1 MPLQKLFP
9 LGQEV
14 LVNARKVRSDLVS
27 LQATVVWPKFTEIP
41 IYKLKPSKL
50 DEDLAFFQH
59 ECTVDKLVPICVNG
73 LPPVGSLNIWS
84 AKVKEIVNEEFGI
97 VELTSDP
104 RDGKR
109 EFCHKFKC
117 FFHKSDLWVEDGVCV
132 GDNEYYN
139 QKPLSQ
145 LVSIM
150 QPVDL
155 VSRSIIREKGQFMKK
170 STSSTL
176 EMQALCVS
184 LKTFC
189 IPKGAPRGSRIGGGP
204 GAFGGC
210 NRGETPYM
218 FKIGLTDKLNVTLY
232 HFLKVYDKS
241 CSNLDPELMIEK
253 CPPVSH
259 PEMSKKRIHKITDD
273 LNLSLNSSIDIE
285 NNNVIQ
291 KTTLAET
298 VSNVQAVVLEPPG
311 TDGFGILQS
320 CQRDWNCLFKISDCV
335 LCDSPGGL
343 EAGTK
348 VNVNANLVDKAL
360 KVQYI
365 ASSVWKKSDSSLT
378 LPNIITKS
386 MIPGEKMD
394 KLLAIHSLY
403 VNAVRNRKFPRTVS
417 SQTGIVIKVLDENFG
432 IIAQDDRFVLFDTCD
447 FILDEDVT
455 AAKSEL
461 KLQEIVTKGDLV
473 QYHAAL
479 INSEQKIPYLAT
491 SVWKGDMDNQKR
503 FPSPLSFE
511 QIHPDKIN
519 IFKTVCLSVPEDLSS
534 LRLSAEN
541 TMIKSKLTN
550 VSGIVR
556 IGINF
561 HKAAPLEA
569 GVVELAG
576 DGSKKI
582 KALFLNSV
590 CLETHEKHQV
600 CTPGTKVTFNAIPV
614 SSDNFPL
621 THVVTVIS
629 SVHDT
634 LPPCRDTARIMEQ
647 MLDLLSQLR
656 TSLRCLEVTQPGV
669 VCFSISKSDDFV
681 VDSIPTGRLVCM
693 VNESSGIL
701 EDHKRELAYFE
712 VSDLNLP
719 SSLTLKDV
727 VLVMSRCR
735 DVAVRFQASPVL
747 GNPVKMVVH
756 DGTVTIGSNIDKYYP
771 EIKLSP
777 ARVNMKSN
785 SFSPDKLLRAYEAV
799 ESYVEDKILSLD
811 RIVASS
817 KFSSNL
823 SKSRRRSQSNDVQPS
838 PKRLAKEEPRKID
851 TLTKVSGK
859 LKTILNENFG
869 LIEFTDDS
877 EEKCYCLFDTFDLYL
892 DNKKTAAKRK
902 VTIDKVLTDGEEL
915 FFNACKVQTTSCV
928 PWLANGVWKPS
939 LLNTPEPVP
948 YDEISKEKLAVFQKV
963 ADTCSVM
970 ISSWSSFGSNAS
982 IPALTRQSSCQI
994 LTDNL
999 AGIVKTENTESDTVE
1014 PNNDDEMERIIGAKL
1029 SQIKNESVNGFEIPR
1044 ANCNLN
1050 EECHQESNEIDLDT
1064 VFEVEMASLTVA
1076 VPNPSEPES
1085 AILSFSTSEGLNT
1098 RVLCHYSRVW
1108 LLDRPLCALTQ
1119 DWNSI
1124 GEDASN
1130 SVTIKA
1136 SRVDDCEDFDYQVI
1150 CMCLYIITLLICFTM
1165 KVKFCHV
1172 RKAGHDDS
1180 TSSDETVHGEESE
1193 QPLANFK
1200 RNLSDEELLKSQ
1212 LHEFRSNVTS

>member
-14 LVNARKVRSDLVS
+14 LVNARKVRTDLVS

-41 IYKLKPSKL
+41 TYKLKPSKL

-84 AKVKEIVNEEFGI
+84 AKVKEIVNEEFGV
-97 VELTSDP
+97 VEVTSDP

-132 GDNEYYN
+132 GDNEFYN

-218 FKIGLTDKLNVTLY
+218 FKIGLTDKLNVTLH
-232 HFLKVYDKS
+232 HFLRVYDKT
-241 CSNLDPELMIEK
+241 CSNLDPELLIEK

-259 PEMSKKRIHKITDD
+259 PEVSKKRVHKITDD
-273 LNLSLNSSIDIE
+273 LNLSLNPSIDIE

-291 KTTLAET
+291 KTILAET

-320 CQRDWNCLFKISDCV
+320 CQRNWNCLFKISDCV
-335 LCDSPGGL
+335 LCDTPGEL
-343 EAGTK
+343 MVGTR

-378 LPNIITKS
+378 LPNITTKS
-386 MIPGEKMD
+386 MIPAEKMD
-394 KLLAIHSLY
+394 KLLATNSLY
-403 VNAVRNRKFPRTVS
+403 INAERNRKFPRTLS
-417 SQTGIVIKVLDENFG
+417 SQTGIVVKVLDDNFG

-447 FILDEDVT
+447 FRVDEDVT

-461 KLQEIVTKGDLV
+461 KLQEIVIKGEIV
-473 QYHAAL
+473 QFHAAL
-479 INSEQKIPYLAT
+479 VNSEHKIPYLAT
-491 SVWKGDMDNQKR
+491 AVWKGEMDNQTLR
-503 FPSPLSFE
+503 LPPLLSFE

-534 LRLSAEN
+534 LRASAEA

-550 VSGIVR
+550 VSGIVKV
-556 IGINF
+556 GINF

-576 DGSKKI
+576 EGNKKI

-590 CLETHEKHQV
+590 CLETHERHRV

-614 SSDNFPL
+614 SSDNTPL

-647 MLDLLSQLR
+647 MLDLLSQIK
-656 TSLRCLEVTQPGV
+656 TSLKCLEKTRDGV
-669 VCFSISKSDDFV
+669 VCLSVSKSDDYV
-681 VDSIPTGRLVCM
+681 VDSVPTGRLVCM

-719 SSLTLKDV
+719 KSLTLKDV

-747 GNPVKMVVH
+747 ANPVKMVVH

-777 ARVNMKSN
+777 ARVNMKPN

-811 RIVASS
+811 RIVGSS

-838 PKRLAKEEPRKID
+838 PKRTAKDEPKKID
-851 TLTKVSGK
+851 SLTKVSGK

-869 LIEFTDDS
+869 LIEFTDES
-877 EEKCYCLFDTFDLYL
+877 RGKCYCLFDTFDLYL

-915 FFNACKVQTTSCV
+915 LFNACKVQTSSCV
-928 PWLANGVWKPS
+928 PWLANGVWKPN
-939 LLNTPEPVP
+939 LTHTPDPVP

-970 ISSWSSFGSNAS
+970 IATWSASGSSEA
-982 IPALTRQSSCQI
+982 IPSLTRQSSCQI
-994 LTDNL
+994 LSDNL
-999 AGIVKTENTESDTVE
+999 VGIVKTEDTESQAVE
-1014 PNNDDEMERIIGAKL
+1014 PNNDEEMERIIGAKL

-1044 ANCNLN
+1044 GSFNLN
-1050 EECHQESNEIDLDT
+1050 EECHQETSDNDL
-1064 VFEVEMASLTVA
+1064 EVVLEVVMSSLTVT

-1085 AILSFSTSEGLNT
+1085 AILSFSSEGALV
-1098 RVLCHYSRVW
+1098 RALCHYSRVW
-1108 LLDRPLCALTQ
+1108 LQDRPMCALTQ

-1124 GEDASN
+1124 TGDPST

-1136 SRVDDCEDFDYQVI
+1136 LRVADCQDFDYQV
-1150 CMCLYIITLLICFTM
+1150 YI
-1165 KVKFCHV
+1165 
-1172 RKAGHDDS
+1172 
-1180 TSSDETVHGEESE
+1180 
-1193 QPLANFK
+1193 
-1200 RNLSDEELLKSQ
+1200 
-1212 LHEFRSNVTS
+1212 

>member
-1 MPLQKLFP
+1 MKLLCRKVDSNGPPLLYTDSPTLPLQKLFP

-41 IYKLKPSKL
+41 TYKLKPSKL
-50 DEDLAFFQH
+50 DEDLAFFLH
-59 ECTVDKLVPICVNG
+59 ECTVDKLVPVCVNG

-84 AKVKEIVNEEFGI
+84 AKIKEIVNEEFGI

-117 FFHKSDLWVEDGVCV
+117 FFHKSDLWVEDGVRV
-132 GDNEYYN
+132 GDNEFYN

-145 LVSIM
+145 LVSLM

-184 LKTFC
+184 LKTYV

-218 FKIGLTDKLNVTLY
+218 FKIGLADKLNVTLH
-232 HFLKVYDKS
+232 HFLKVYNKT
-241 CSNLDPELMIEK
+241 CSNLDPELMLEK

-259 PEMSKKRIHKITDD
+259 PEVSKKRVHKITDD
-273 LNLSLNSSIDIE
+273 LNLSLNPSIDIE

-298 VSNVQAVVLEPPG
+298 VSNVIAVVLEPPSS
-311 TDGFGILQS
+311 DGFGILQS

-335 LCDSPGGL
+335 LCDTPGEL
-343 EAGTK
+343 KVGTR
-348 VNVNANLVDKAL
+348 VNINANLVDKGL

-365 ASSVWKKSDSSLT
+365 ASSVWKKSDRSLT
-378 LPNIITKS
+378 LPNITTKT
-386 MIPGEKMD
+386 MISAEKLD
-394 KLLAIHSLY
+394 KLMAINSLY
-403 VNAVRNRKFPRTVS
+403 VNAEKNRKFPRILS
-417 SQTGIVIKVLDENFG
+417 SQTGIIIKVLDDNFG

-447 FILDEDVT
+447 FRVDEDVT

-461 KLQEIVTKGDLV
+461 KLQEIVTIGDIV
-473 QYHAAL
+473 HYHAAL
-479 INSEQKIPYLAT
+479 VNSEQKIPYLAT
-491 SVWKGDMDNQKR
+491 AVWKGEMDSQKK
-503 FPSPLSFE
+503 FPAPLSFE

-534 LRLSAEN
+534 LRMSAET
-541 TMIKSKLTN
+541 TMLKCKLTN
-550 VSGIVR
+550 VSGIVKV
-556 IGINF
+556 GIHF
-561 HKAAPLEA
+561 HKAASLEA

-576 DGSKKI
+576 DGNKKI
-582 KALFLNSV
+582 KALFVNSV
-590 CLETHEKHQV
+590 CLETHEKHRV
-600 CTPGTKVTFNAIPV
+600 CTPGTRVTFSAIPV
-614 SSDNFPL
+614 SCDNSPL

-634 LPPCRDTARIMEQ
+634 LPACRDPARVMAQ
-647 MLDLLSQLR
+647 MLELLSQLK
-656 TSLRCLEVTQPGV
+656 TSLKSLEKTQLGV
-669 VCFSISKSDDFV
+669 VCYSINKSDDYV
-681 VDSIPTGRLVCM
+681 VDSVPTGRLVCM

-747 GNPVKMVVH
+747 NGPVKMVVH

-771 EIKLSP
+771 DIKLSP
-777 ARVNMKSN
+777 ARVNLKPN

-811 RIVASS
+811 RIVESS
-817 KFSSNL
+817 KFSSKL
-823 SKSRRRSQSNDVQPS
+823 YKSRRRSQSNDVQPS
-838 PKRLAKEEPRKID
+838 PKRTTKDEIKRIESLA
-851 TLTKVSGK
+851 KVSGR

-869 LIEFTDDS
+869 LIEFNDES
-877 EEKCYCLFDTFDLYL
+877 GEKCYCLFDTFDLYL
-892 DNKKTAAKRK
+892 DIKKTAAKRK

-915 FFNACKVQTTSCV
+915 VFNACKVQTTSRV

-939 LLNTPEPVP
+939 LENTPEPVP
-948 YDEISKEKLAVFQKV
+948 YEEISKEKLAVFEKV

-970 ISSWSSFGSNAS
+970 IASWSSLGTNKS
-982 IPALTRQSSCQI
+982 IPLLTRQSSSCQI
-994 LTDNL
+994 LNDNL
-999 AGIVKTENTESDTVE
+999 ATIVKTEDTESDNVE
-1014 PNNDDEMERIIGAKL
+1014 PNNDQEMERIIGAKL
-1029 SQIKNESVNGFEIPR
+1029 SQIKNESVNGFEMAKGPS
-1044 ANCNLN
+1044 NLN
-1050 EECHQESNEIDLDT
+1050 EECHQEPNENDLD
-1064 VFEVEMASLTVA
+1064 VVIEVEMSSLTVT
-1076 VPNPSEPES
+1076 VVNPAEPES
-1085 AILSFSTSEGLNT
+1085 AILSFCSSDGSQV
-1098 RVLCHYSRVW
+1098 RALCHFTRVW
-1108 LLDRPLCALTQ
+1108 LWDRPLCALTQ
-1119 DWNSI
+1119 DWDSI
-1124 GEDASN
+1124 VEDASN

-1136 SRVDDCEDFDYQVI
+1136 SKVTDCQDFDYQVI
-1150 CMCLYIITLLICFTM
+1150 CM
-1165 KVKFCHV
+1165 
-1172 RKAGHDDS
+1172 R
-1180 TSSDETVHGEESE
+1180 
-1193 QPLANFK
+1193 
-1200 RNLSDEELLKSQ
+1200 
-1212 LHEFRSNVTS
+1212 

>member
-50 DEDLAFFQH
+50 DEDLAYFH
-59 ECTVDKLVPICVNG
+59 YACTVDKLVAVCVNG

-97 VELTSDP
+97 VEVTSDP

-117 FFHKSDLWVEDGVCV
+117 FFHKSDLWVEDGVNV
-132 GDNEYYN
+132 GDNEFYN
-139 QKPLSQ
+139 QKALSQ
-145 LVSIM
+145 LVTVM

-189 IPKGAPRGSRIGGGP
+189 IPKGAPKGSRIGGGP

-218 FKIGLTDKLNVTLY
+218 FKIGLKEKLNVTLH
-232 HFLKVYDKS
+232 HFLKVYDKT
-241 CSNLDPELMIEK
+241 CSNLDPELLIEK

-259 PEMSKKRIHKITDD
+259 PEVSKKRVHKITDE
-273 LNLSLNSSIDIE
+273 LNLSLYASIDTE

-291 KTTLAET
+291 KTDLAET

-320 CQRDWNCLFKISDCV
+320 CQRHWNCLFKIADCV
-335 LCDSPGGL
+335 LCDTPSDL
-343 EAGTK
+343 KIGTK

-365 ASSVWKKSDSSLT
+365 ASSVWKKSDRSLS
-378 LPNIITKS
+378 LPNITTKS
-386 MIPGEKMD
+386 MIPSEKMD
-394 KLLAIHSLY
+394 KLLTINSLY
-403 VNAVRNRKFPRTVS
+403 VNAERNRMFPRTLS
-417 SQTGIVIKVLDENFG
+417 SQTGIIVKVLDDNFG
-432 IIAQDDRFVLFDTCD
+432 IISQDDRFVLFDTCD
-447 FILDEDVT
+447 FRVDEDVT

-461 KLQEIVTKGDLV
+461 KLQEIVTKGDIV

-479 INSEQKIPYLAT
+479 VDSEQKISYLAT
-491 SVWKGDMDNQKR
+491 AVWKGDMVNQKR
-503 FPSPLSFE
+503 FPPSLSFE

-534 LRLSAEN
+534 LRASAET
-541 TMIKSKLTN
+541 TMLKSKLTN
-550 VSGIVR
+550 VSGIVK

-561 HKAAPLEA
+561 HKAASLAA

-576 DGSKKI
+576 EGNKKI
-582 KALFLNSV
+582 KALFLSSV
-590 CLETHEKHQV
+590 CLETHEKHRV
-600 CTPGTKVTFNAIPV
+600 CTPGTKVTFSAIPI
-614 SSDNFPL
+614 SSDNCPL

-629 SVHDT
+629 SVHNT
-634 LPPCRDTARIMEQ
+634 LPPCSDPARIMAQ
-647 MLDLLSQLR
+647 MLELLSQLK
-656 TSLRCLEVTQPGV
+656 TSLQCLEKTEHGV
-669 VCFSISKSDDFV
+669 VCVSISKAEDFV
-681 VDSIPTGRLVCM
+681 VDSVPTGRLVCM

-727 VLVMSRCR
+727 VVVMSRCR
-735 DVAVRFQASPVL
+735 DVAVRFQASSVL
-747 GNPVKMVVH
+747 SGPVKMVVH
-756 DGTVTIGSNIDKYYP
+756 DGTVSIGSNIDKYYP

-777 ARVNMKSN
+777 ARVNMNPN
-785 SFSPDKLLRAYEAV
+785 SFSPDKLLRACEAV

-811 RIVASS
+811 RIVESS

-823 SKSRRRSQSNDVQPS
+823 SNSRRRSLSKDVQHS
-838 PKRLAKEEPRKID
+838 PKRIAKEVPRKID
-851 TLTKVSGK
+851 TLSKVSGK
-859 LKTILNENFG
+859 LRTILNENFG
-869 LIEFTDDS
+869 LIEFTDES
-877 EEKCYCLFDTFDLYL
+877 GEKCYCLFDTFDLYL
-892 DNKKTAAKRK
+892 ENKKTAAKRK
-902 VTIDKVLTDGEEL
+902 VTIDKVLTDGEDL
-915 FFNACKVQTTSCV
+915 VFNACKVQTMSCV

-939 LLNTPEPVP
+939 LVNTPDPVP
-948 YDEISKEKLAVFQKV
+948 YAEISKEKLAVFEKV

-970 ISSWSSFGSNAS
+970 IASWSALGSLS
-982 IPALTRQSSCQI
+982 RQSSCQI
-994 LTDNL
+994 ISDNL
-999 AGIVKTENTESDTVE
+999 AMTVKTEDHESENVE
-1014 PNNDDEMERIIGAKL
+1014 PNNDEEIERIIGAKL
-1029 SQIKNESVNGFEIPR
+1029 SQIKNDSGHGFEIPR
-1044 ANCNLN
+1044 GSCNFN
-1050 EECHQESNEIDLDT
+1050 EECHQESNEDDLDT
-1064 VFEVEMASLTVA
+1064 VFEVEASSLTVT
-1076 VPNPSEPES
+1076 VSNPSDAES
-1085 AILSFSTSEGLNT
+1085 AILSFSSAEGA
-1098 RVLCHYSRVW
+1098 RIRALCHYSRVW
-1108 LLDRPLCALTQ
+1108 LRDRALCAFLQ
-1119 DWNSI
+1119 DWDRI
-1124 GEDASN
+1124 AEEVSN

-1136 SRVDDCEDFDYQVI
+1136 SRVTNCQDFDYQVI
-1150 CMCLYIITLLICFTM
+1150 YIKAYMFKTSYTVTM
-1165 KVKFCHV
+1165 FSVKVKFCHV
-1172 RKAGHDDS
+1172 SKKGHDES
-1180 TSSDETVHGEESE
+1180 TSSDETVTGEEDE
-1193 QPLANFK
+1193 QLLANFK
-1200 RNLSDEELLKSQ
+1200 RNLSDEELLESQ
-1212 LHEFRSNVTS
+1212 LHEFKSNVPS